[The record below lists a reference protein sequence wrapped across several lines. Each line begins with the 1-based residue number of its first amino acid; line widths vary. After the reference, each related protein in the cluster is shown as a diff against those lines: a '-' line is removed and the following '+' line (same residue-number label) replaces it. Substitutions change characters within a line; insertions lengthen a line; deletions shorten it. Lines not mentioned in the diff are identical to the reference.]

1 MEFVENS
8 KKALEAAE
16 RRNVK
21 ESESKQVSNL
31 LFTCPLVDN
40 CYAYIVPGGR
50 EKTYKCQLHGNAA
63 LCGLRPW

>member
-31 LFTCPLVDN
+31 FFIAKLSPAQSNSNSVGWAN
-40 CYAYIVPGGR
+40 R
-50 EKTYKCQLHGNAA
+50 
-63 LCGLRPW
+63 